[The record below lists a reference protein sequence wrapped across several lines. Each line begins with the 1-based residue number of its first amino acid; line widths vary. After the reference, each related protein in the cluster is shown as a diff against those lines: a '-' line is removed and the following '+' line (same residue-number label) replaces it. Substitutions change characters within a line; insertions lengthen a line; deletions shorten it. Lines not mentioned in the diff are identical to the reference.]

1 MSKDEVKFPYM
12 SIASS
17 LDPYYKN
24 IANIML
30 GVTGENIKLS
40 EEDIQERK
48 ERLEK
53 LDEIIKK
60 PDVWSELVEKY
71 KTPGNKINYKNVHN
85 SLLQHYHVHPIRHIG
100 RNYDI
105 ENFKFVYYHKD
116 ELIREVSSGKD
127 DIVFGLSSGTPMEG
141 TIYIGNTYQR
151 FLDKEELPT
160 EEFLQLGKSVYTNR
174 EMFDI
179 PSWELNVYG
188 ANGIVQSSTVEVAK
202 VNTLKHDP
210 ENKMYDMNNAVLYSV
225 AKGIPSK
232 NGTIPINIHIDMSTF
247 PDKACVWGNEKPNA
261 KLNIDNELTLHAK
274 KIIDH
279 SNTLDERVGHAF
291 RKLFTVIMVISI
303 KTKNP
308 PLYNNILSTML
319 SRLKHVAIS
328 SDVKIVGMN
337 VDCIEVTGE
346 ISSSYIG
353 NEVGKLK
360 EVIN

>member
-12 SIASS
+12 PIAST

-71 KTPGNKINYKNVHN
+71 KTPGNKINYNNVHN
-85 SLLQHYHVHPIRHIG
+85 SLLQHYHVHPVRHIG

-105 ENFKFVYYHKD
+105 ENFKFVYYHKN

-174 EMFDI
+174 DMFDI

-202 VNTLKHDP
+202 VNTLKYAP
-210 ENKMYDMNNAVLYSV
+210 ENRMYDMNNAVLYSV

-247 PDKACVWGNEKPNA
+247 TDKACVWGNGKPNA
-261 KLNIDNELTLHAK
+261 KLNVDNELTLHAK
-274 KIIDH
+274 KIIEH

-291 RKLFTVIMVISI
+291 RKLFTVIVVISI

-319 SRLKHVAIS
+319 SRLKHVAVS
-328 SDVKIVGMN
+328 SGVKIVGMN

-346 ISSSYIG
+346 LNSSYIG
-353 NEVGKLK
+353 KDVGKLK
-360 EVIN
+360 EVLH